1 MKRFIIAI
9 IVSFL
14 FVGCAMSY
22 KYTEMQKR
30 YAFLLKCDSIN
41 KSEYDFLMQGLNE
54 LHYMDSIKSDSLVLL
69 KDSIARLNSPSMT
82 EEQFVKLYKYESL
95 YKYYRIVINNPS
107 QKKFFWGWSKRTFEK

>member
-14 FVGCAMSY
+14 FVGCAMSDR
-22 KYTEMQKR
+22 YTEMQAK
-30 YAFLLKCDSIN
+30 YATLLKSDSIN
-41 KSEYDFLMQGLNE
+41 KSEYDFLMQGLKE
-54 LHYMDSIKSDSLVLL
+54 LHDMDSIKSDSLVLL

-82 EEQFVKLYKYESL
+82 EEQFIKLYKYESL